1 MARSSVRVKMDR
13 RVIDGMLADVT
24 DASAGRAAR
33 RVQQQVSRNIV
44 SSGRVRSGAMRDS
57 IRSRRVSHTN
67 RQTTYEVYSDL
78 PYTIFQEE
86 GIGPVTPVKAKV
98 LRFKPRGS
106 NVFIFR
112 PRTKGFKG
120 AHFFRQARAQITLD
134 DFLK

>member
-1 MARSSVRVKMDR
+1 MARTSVRVKLDR

-33 RVQQQVSRNIV
+33 RVQQQVTRNIV
-44 SSGRVRSGAMRDS
+44 ASGRVRTGAMRDS

-67 RQTTYEVYSDL
+67 VQTTYEVYSDL
-78 PYTIFQEE
+78 PYTEYQEH
-86 GIGPVTPVKAKV
+86 GVKPFTAKKGGV
-98 LRFKPRGS
+98 LRFQPKGS

-112 PRTKGFKG
+112 PSSKGFKG
-120 AHFFRQARAQITLD
+120 AHFFRDARAQVTLN

>member
-1 MARSSVRVKMDR
+1 MRVKLDK

-33 RVQQQVSRNIV
+33 RIADRTKQNIV
-44 SSGRVRSGAMRDS
+44 SSGRVRSGRMRDS

-67 RQTTYEVYSDL
+67 VQTTYEVFSDV
-78 PYTIFQEE
+78 PYTIWQEE

-98 LRFKPRGS
+98 LRFKPRGA

-120 AHFFRQARAQITLD
+120 AHFFRRARASITLD